1 LLAGS
6 FLFVAVFM
14 STDPVSAPKKQPAQL
29 AYGLLIGA
37 VVVVIRTFSLFPEGT
52 SFAILIG
59 NTFASLFD
67 KQATARA
74 KRKADAARSAG
85 ATTSPATGAAK

>member
-1 LLAGS
+1 
-6 FLFVAVFM
+6 M

-59 NTFASLFD
+59 NTFASIFD
-67 KQATARA
+67 KHATASA
-74 KRKADAARSAG
+74 KRKAESAKE
-85 ATTSPATGAAK
+85 AAAKKAADAKAPAAKEAAQ